1 MTKVVKAIKAN
12 KRKKAKNL
20 VKKKRAKKVQV
31 EDLLPFER
39 DIYAELVQASAP
51 LAAASADPRGWE
63 DMDKPWIPDSVDID
77 GKKSDNNEP
86 ITFWQAVREMFG
98 FK

>member
-12 KRKKAKNL
+12 KRNKAKGI
-20 VKKKRAKKVQV
+20 VKKKRAKKLQ
-31 EDLLPFER
+31 
-39 DIYAELVQASAP
+39 AELVQASAP
-51 LAAASADPRGWE
+51 LAAASADPKGWE

>member
-1 MTKVVKAIKAN
+1 
-12 KRKKAKNL
+12 
-20 VKKKRAKKVQV
+20 
-31 EDLLPFER
+31 
-39 DIYAELVQASAP
+39 
-51 LAAASADPRGWE
+51 
-63 DMDKPWIPDSVDID
+63 MDKPWIPDSVDID

>member
-1 MTKVVKAIKAN
+1 MVKAIKAN
-12 KRKKAKNL
+12 KIKKAKKI
-20 VKKKRAKKVQV
+20 VKKKRAKKVQ
-31 EDLLPFER
+31 
-39 DIYAELVQASAP
+39 AELVQAAAP
-51 LAAASADPRGWE
+51 LAAASADPKGWE

-77 GKKSDNNEP
+77 GKKCDNTP

>member
-12 KRKKAKNL
+12 KRNKAKGI
-20 VKKKRAKKVQV
+20 VKKKRAKKLQ
-31 EDLLPFER
+31 
-39 DIYAELVQASAP
+39 AELVHASAP
-51 LAAASADPRGWE
+51 LAAASADPK